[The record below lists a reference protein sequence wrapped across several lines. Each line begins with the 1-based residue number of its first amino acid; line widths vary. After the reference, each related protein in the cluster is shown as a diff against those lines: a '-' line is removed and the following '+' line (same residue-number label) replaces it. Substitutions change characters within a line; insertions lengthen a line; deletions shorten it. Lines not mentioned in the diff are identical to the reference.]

1 MISLLWLG
9 VDSLGK
15 KGIVKNRII
24 CQMSDELLAELDD
37 YAEKSGISRS
47 SAISVLVSEQL
58 FQKKAMKDLSDIVK
72 LSNQLSNSKL
82 QHQSNCIEND

>member
-1 MISLLWLG
+1 M
-9 VDSLGK
+9 GK